1 MRGQMLKRMKS
12 LRIRTLIGMQVKKRE
27 IRRRRRIGPTK

>member
-1 MRGQMLKRMKS
+1 MRGQMLKMMKS
-12 LRIRTLIGMQVKKRE
+12 LLIRILIGMQVKLRE